1 MNNSNSGQGGGKF
14 INGFLLGA
22 LIGAGVVFLL
32 GTKKGKKLLKNL
44 SEDGLGNITDI
55 LEQAGELE
63 DDELGETEGASV
75 TESNS
80 AEAKEVKSEMK
91 YPVQAKTEE
100 TPKKPLVRR
109 FFRRS
114 KV

>member
-44 SEDGLGNITDI
+44 SEDGIGHITEI

-63 DDELGETEGASV
+63 EDELEETEGASV

-80 AEAKEVKSEMK
+80 AEAKSEMK
-91 YPVQAKTEE
+91 YPSQESQ
-100 TPKKPLVRR
+100 KKPLIRR